1 MNLVK
6 EAYKILSS
14 DAFKSILLVIQMV
27 GFIVLFNISI
37 GTVNT
42 ANILSNKV
50 ENTNLKNAYYYSY
63 GPGGVQDVS
72 NNKDFKDVTFLNYF
86 CPLYN
91 DVVVTAYCYTEDFLQ
106 ENQLEISNGSKID
119 NLSKNECLV
128 SYDLAKKMNLKNG
141 DTIHL
146 SCDESTIRLFVKGI
160 LHKDEQ
166 IIKFTVAG
174 SDLNLKT
181 IYEKPKDT
189 IILVSCDTVPSQSIK
204 SLPCGIYKN
213 TNELEKIEIETIF
226 NKYGEIAS
234 FESMLKEEQEEN
246 KSIVMLFNSFTTVLF
261 FITFINVMAN
271 NFLILRFQE
280 KRFGIYFL
288 CGMSFDGVVKII
300 FLRNLLLVGIS
311 SFVGVSV
318 LSYIWNY
325 SLIDEFSFNISSVAY
340 SLMIVIMLTLVSE
353 IPIYLKMKRTE
364 PIRFFEEG
372 LE

>member
-1 MNLVK
+1 MKLVK
-6 EAYKILSS
+6 EAYKTLSS
-14 DAFKSILLVIQMV
+14 DALKSILLVTQIV
-27 GFIVLFNISI
+27 GFIILFNISL

-42 ANILSNKV
+42 ANFLSNKV

-63 GPGGVQDVS
+63 GQGGVQDIS
-72 NNKDFKDVTFLNYF
+72 NNEDFKDVTFLNYF
-86 CPLYN
+86 CSLYN
-91 DVVVTAYCYTEDFLQ
+91 DTVITVYCYTEDFLQ

-128 SYDLAKKMNLKNG
+128 SYDFAKRMNLKNG

-146 SCDESTIRLFVKGI
+146 SCDETTISLFVKGI
-160 LHKDEQ
+160 LHRDEQ
-166 IIKFTVAG
+166 IIKFTVTG

-189 IILVSCDTVPSQSIK
+189 IILVSYDGVSSQSIK
-204 SLPCGIYKN
+204 PLPCGIYKN
-213 TNELEKIEIETIF
+213 TNELEETEVETKF
-226 NKYGEIAS
+226 KKYGEITS

-300 FLRNLLLVGIS
+300 SLRNLLLVGIS
-311 SFVGVSV
+311 SFIGLSV

-325 SLIDEFSFNISSVAY
+325 SLIDEFSFNISSVTY
-340 SLMIVIMLTLVSE
+340 SLMIVIMFTLVSE
-353 IPIYLKMKRTE
+353 IPMYIKMKRIE